1 MSQQPN
7 ILWICTDQQRFDTL
21 GCMGNRFV
29 NTPNLDALASG
40 GVLFEHAYCQN
51 PVCSPSRASFLTGRY
66 PRTTGVTQN
75 GQSIPDR
82 EVLVTKR
89 LSDAGYVCGLSG
101 KLHISSVYP
110 SESPGTERRIDD
122 GYDEFHWMHHPWGDW
137 PTNEY
142 QNWLGERG
150 ATYTDQQHPD
160 SPHVRYGMDEAHHPT
175 TWCAEKAISFMERC
189 AEYDSPW
196 LFSVNIFDPH
206 HIFDP
211 PREYLERYLD
221 RLDEIPLP
229 NCTPGELDD
238 KPQFQQRDHTTKFD
252 EKSFDEMSDE
262 CHRLSIAAYWAMCDL
277 IDVQVGRLLDTL
289 DRTGQRDNT
298 VVVFT
303 SDHGEMLGDHG
314 IYYKG
319 PYCYDPAIRVPL
331 IISTRNSPL
340 KGPDPFIGRSGALVE
355 LVDIA
360 PTLLEAAGLE
370 IPVGMQ
376 GRSLWP
382 MLTGQADP
390 QHHRDD
396 VYCESYEISD
406 DGKPAATVTM
416 VRTPAC
422 KLSAVHG
429 RDEGELYDLAAD
441 PAETHNL
448 WASAQ
453 HQQLKI
459 AMLKRLGDRMAFTMD
474 PLPYRANGW

>member
-1 MSQQPN
+1 MTAKPN

-29 NTPNLDALASG
+29 RTPNIDALAES

-51 PVCSPSRASFLTGRY
+51 PVSAPSRASFLTGRY

-75 GQSIPDR
+75 GQSIPAR
-82 EVLVTKR
+82 EVPMTK
-89 LSDAGYVCGLSG
+89 LLTDAGYVCGLSG
-101 KLHISSVYP
+101 KLHLSTVYP
-110 SESPGTERRIDD
+110 SISPGTERRIDD
-122 GYDEFHWMHHPWGDW
+122 GYDEFHWMHHPWLDW

-142 QNWLGERG
+142 HHWLRERG
-150 ATYTDQQHPD
+150 VAYANEQHPD

-175 TWCAEKAISFMERC
+175 TWCAEKGINFIEAC
-189 AEYDSPW
+189 ADFDHPW

-211 PREYLERYLD
+211 PREYLQRYLD

-238 KPQFQQRDHTTKFD
+238 KPSFQQRDHACRFD
-252 EKSFDEMSDE
+252 GMSFDEMSE
-262 CHRLSIAAYWAMCDL
+262 TCRRLSIAAYWAMCDL
-277 IDVQVGRLLDTL
+277 IDVQVGRLLDAL
-289 DRTGQRDNT
+289 DRTRQRDNT
-298 VVVFT
+298 IVIFT

-319 PYCYDPAIRVPL
+319 PYCYDPAVRVPL
-331 IISTRNSPL
+331 IIAAPSAVTRGL
-340 KGPDPFIGRSGALVE
+340 RSAALVE

-360 PTLLEAAGLE
+360 PTLLEAAGLDAC
-370 IPVGMQ
+370 PGMQ

-382 MLTGQADP
+382 LLTGQTDP

-396 VYCESYEISD
+396 VYCESYEID
-406 DGKPAATVTM
+406 AEGEPKAFVTM
-416 VRTPAC
+416 VRTRSH

-429 RDEGELYDLAAD
+429 RDEGELYDLEAD
-441 PAETHNL
+441 PHETHNL
-448 WASAQ
+448 WASPR
-453 HQQLKI
+453 HRDVKV
-459 AMLKRLGDRMAFTMD
+459 AMLKRLSDRMAFTVD
-474 PLPYRANGW
+474 PLPYRFSSW